1 MVPLHSKGVIRRH
14 RLRRVR
20 QSREIDKTTRKK
32 KNRKRRRC
40 SKRERSSRVGEG
52 TLWGRNV
59 FILRSS
65 SVLQS
70 LSTGSPFP
78 FLFSDALPH
87 PLESLPNSHTGTSPT
102 TTTIENDDD
111 DDARCRLGF
120 LTHSFAHLQLFQHA
134 FDATAWGCPL
144 VSLYITEY
152 TERERERD
160 WRSSTSTS
168 SALFRCSGLPSS
180 LFVYT
185 VPPLDAWITFGK
197 QPLESLLLHLPILN
211 SPLAFYP
218 ILSASTCR

>member
-20 QSREIDKTTRKK
+20 QSREIDKTRRKK

-152 TERERERD
+152 TERERERERLAKLD
-160 WRSSTSTS
+160 LDFLRSFP
-168 SALFRCSGLPSS
+168 LFRSAFFALCLHSTTAGCLDNVRETTPRIAPS
-180 LFVYT
+180 
-185 VPPLDAWITFGK
+185 P
-197 QPLESLLLHLPILN
+197 
-211 SPLAFYP
+211 
-218 ILSASTCR
+218 STYS